1 MNNILRKNS
10 FIFLFI
16 VTNVLFVF
24 LIIYKKSLFSH
35 LNYEKQRLETQLQ
48 ELQKEKQKI
57 EQDFLMIKNPKLV
70 QKYVSS
76 NLGMQKIK
84 INQIKRL
91 APEISAGQ
99 KL

>member
-16 VTNVLFVF
+16 VTNVFFVF

-57 EQDFLMIKNPKLV
+57 EQDFLMTKNPKLV
-70 QKYVSS
+70 QKYVGS

>member
-16 VTNVLFVF
+16 VTNVFFVF

>member
-1 MNNILRKNS
+1 MYNILRKNS

-16 VTNVLFVF
+16 VTNVFFVF

-57 EQDFLMIKNPKLV
+57 EQDFLMTKNPKLV